1 MEEEK
6 RIQWREGGLLL
17 FYNGLLIDGV
27 MQGRAWTLK
36 KDQEG
41 ILETGS
47 KKEAG
52 DSRVDGRFY

>member
-6 RIQWREGGLLL
+6 KIQWREGGLLL

-36 KDQEG
+36 K
-41 ILETGS
+41 GS
-47 KKEAG
+47 
-52 DSRVDGRFY
+52 